1 MGGTLSIKNNSVID
15 EDLDSPGATIIICFP
30 YDAGLNF
37 DIPSS
42 SDRSVSEEEI
52 KIEDEENG
60 MGSENIE
67 TEVREFLEGDR
78 NIGDVLNS
86 LNLATETRLDFTV
99 KKGQPT
105 LLTY

>member
-30 YDAGLNF
+30 YDGGLNF

-52 KIEDEENG
+52 KIEDE
-60 MGSENIE
+60 GSENIE

-78 NIGDVLNS
+78 NIGDVLTS